1 VNRLIS
7 SLFGRTALALGAA
20 FFLLQSA
27 ALMISWKLVMQPM
40 AERSADDLAALV
52 VLAAQT
58 WVELPPITRPDFER
72 ELSARH
78 HLRILSPGNPMTGSA
93 EPFYLRQSIEH
104 ALGHRLGRDMTLLSG
119 EAPGWAWAEIHLA
132 GHRLRIGFPTSRY
145 GVQLPLAAIWTVLA
159 GALLVLATALF
170 MAGRTSRQL
179 RAMSGAA
186 GVVGQGQIP
195 ERLPERGP
203 SEIRDLAAAFNLMAS
218 RVQELLTSRTTL
230 LSGISHDLRTP
241 IARLRIALEMLK
253 ESPTPRLLARM
264 ESDLEEMNNIISTML
279 EFARSLRAEP
289 SVSMDVAAMLH
300 QLAESADGQAEVHV
314 PPRCICHA
322 PPLALKRIVSNLLQ
336 NALRYGDGKVE
347 LHCEEQGGTTRIRV
361 LDSGPGIPEPELDA
375 VFQPFYRLEGSR
387 SRETGGSGLGL
398 AIAKQ
403 LADAHGW
410 RLSLAN
416 RAGGGLEAA
425 LSLRDADN
433 RPAV

>member
-1 VNRLIS
+1 MVS

-27 ALMISWKLVMQPM
+27 ALLISWKFVIRPM

-58 WVELPPITRPDFER
+58 WVELPPVTRPDFER

-78 HLRILSPGNPMTGSA
+78 HLRILSSGNPVTGA
-93 EPFYLRQSIEH
+93 AKPFYLRQGIER
-104 ALGHRLGRDMTLLSG
+104 ALGRRLGHETTLVSSD
-119 EAPGWAWAEIHLA
+119 APGWAWVEIRLA
-132 GHRLRIGFPTSRY
+132 GHGLLIGFPTSRY

-170 MAGRTSRQL
+170 MARRTSQQL

-218 RVQELLTSRTTL
+218 QVQELLASRTTL

-253 ESPTPRLLARM
+253 ESPAPSLLARM
-264 ESDLEEMNNIISTML
+264 ENDLEEMNSIISTML

-289 SVSMDVAAMLH
+289 TVSVDVAAMLH
-300 QLAESADGQAEVHV
+300 ELAESADGRVEVHG
-314 PPRCICHA
+314 PPGCILHA

-347 LHCEEQGGTTRIRV
+347 LHCEKHGSRARIRV
-361 LDSGPGIPEPELDA
+361 LDNGPGIPEPELDA
-375 VFQPFYRLEGSR
+375 VFRPFYRLEGSR

-416 RAGGGLEAA
+416 RPGGGLEAA

-433 RPAV
+433 PPAA